1 MAMGLVI
8 NEAVVLRAVFH
19 GAVDA
24 HQIRY
29 WLDRVQAL
37 IDAHRPFYFV
47 ASTAPGAT
55 FCDDYRALQAVWYK
69 QYKAAFRQYCR
80 GLVRIASDAAEQ
92 QRLDTPALHAAWA
105 VPYFVTAD
113 AGAGMRWIG
122 EHLEQADAH

>member
-1 MAMGLVI
+1 MGLVI

-55 FCDDYRALQAVWYK
+55 FCDDYRALQAVWNKRY
-69 QYKAAFRQYCR
+69 
-80 GLVRIASDAAEQ
+80 
-92 QRLDTPALHAAWA
+92 
-105 VPYFVTAD
+105 
-113 AGAGMRWIG
+113 
-122 EHLEQADAH
+122 

>member
-1 MAMGLVI
+1 MGLVI

-69 QYKAAFRQYCR
+69 RYKAAFRPYVR

>member
-1 MAMGLVI
+1 MGLVI

-69 QYKAAFRQYCR
+69 QYKAAFRQYCH
-80 GLVRIASDAAEQ
+80 GLVRIASDAADQ

-105 VPYFVTAD
+105 VPYFVTID

-122 EHLEQADAH
+122 ERLEQSNAH

>member
-1 MAMGLVI
+1 MGLVI

-69 QYKAAFRQYCR
+69 QYKAAFRRYCR
-80 GLVRIASDAAEQ
+80 GLVRIACDAADQ

>member
-1 MAMGLVI
+1 MGLVI

-69 QYKAAFRQYCR
+69 QYKAAFRRYCR
-80 GLVRIASDAAEQ
+80 CLVRIASDAADQ